1 MSGIDQSVF
10 VYVDESIKQCKELA
24 SFIKKRQQADVEYA
38 KALLKI
44 TAGFQRNS
52 SGSAKSPI
60 TGALN
65 MTLQAP
71 QQSDLAKALLQK
83 SSIWRIFNEI
93 VADAENTASAQH
105 VESVQD
111 YTKGVEEVCN
121 LLKKAKR
128 ELEQLQAQTADFS
141 SSYSKAQASGT
152 KERELEKISQKV
164 NISVEKTLKAQENVK
179 MYKDICNDAQSEYFG
194 VLLPKLCE
202 DILIKEEER
211 SVAALRVMSDYLYVE
226 NLHQKTLLDSTGA
239 MMGHASSVEIS
250 ADSKDIVD
258 KLIRKEVVHRH
269 QMHAN
274 QHSDPICMDYLMV
287 KRGTVVNEWTPQY
300 CVFTSD
306 KFLDFYDTNQLER
319 PHSSLNLRESSVIEL
334 HPSLFNQKF
343 SVQIIH
349 YSNQTGN
356 ELISLSFATERDK
369 DNWLY
374 LLNLHT
380 YCCPKCASVHGYN
393 PSTECNQIL
402 AEKENGCR
410 SIRSIEVGVIEAKD
424 LIIDDFGQ
432 TGINPY
438 CTIIFQDL
446 KVAKTKAKSG
456 EAPFWGED
464 FFFNEIRPH
473 VQTLTIQIRHHNR
486 LRRNMDIGSVEI
498 NLDTLK
504 QGIKK
509 TEEWYPIKRL
519 KNDQEIQ
526 VGSIRLG
533 LHYVVQQLLPRNE
546 YNSFLSFLTEPHFK
560 AINFLGGVTP
570 SSMRA
575 SFAKTVVRLLLAKGV
590 EHNRDGLLHSTLGK
604 HMKIIYDSKES
615 LESPDELRRNL
626 KRLLDYVN
634 GIWSAILESAGN
646 CPQSFGAIFASIYLS
661 IPSKWNDNPNWFLF
675 LRFFCPAI
683 LSPHL
688 FKLVD
693 DIPDV
698 NRARTF
704 TLLAKIIQSLANLT
718 EFGQKE
724 QYLAGFNTFI
734 TEQIPVMKN
743 FIDKISTQCPIA
755 PTSPRRVS
763 PISANF
769 PETPTSS
776 PVVSEIASRI
786 NLRRET
792 EEFYQLCKQLI
803 KDIQGQR
810 DRLKSTSPDVYI
822 CERLLSEFKKLNN
835 CHEVW
840 TNTPLIRG
848 RESSNSSARQGR
860 RASASLV
867 TPSNSLNPAA
877 GGSRKTSVQTVSQAV
892 RFGSDFEDTT
902 SIKSGRNSVGA
913 EITPS
918 SQPNAPLLT
927 LENSPSIPDGIG
939 ANDSP
944 SAPTRLLQPANK
956 KLMEVD
962 EMNGSMNAVSGSHQS
977 IAESVND
984 ESGERGRRPSL
995 LWNTLKKIGDSALT
1009 GSRDSMDRSSKEA
1022 ATKENPVKSFLGL
1035 FGGSKRPSLNTAAV
1049 QAADDPEESLAYI
1062 YSKGFD
1068 KMKTVGSEVW
1078 DEAQSSKSGKST
1090 DSVSFLDHEPGTGV
1104 VSPVMVKLLE
1114 SNSDIQVPE
1123 HAVVSHSPHPMRLQ
1137 RQNSAG
1143 HKPHLGKMAAK
1154 FSNDLLVQKVGS
1166 QTDIRGHSPPPPLPS
1181 PKKSFSTHQ

>member
-60 TGALN
+60 SGALN

-93 VADAENTASAQH
+93 VADAENTASAQLQKAKCTNQDILIPFMAYIKEMESVRKQH

-111 YTKGVEEVCN
+111 YTKG
-121 LLKKAKR
+121 AKR

-152 KERELEKISQKV
+152 KERELEKVMIFVEVVVTDIPQISQKV

-202 DILIKEEER
+202 EEER

-356 ELISLSFATERDK
+356 ELISLSFATEREK

-575 SFAKTVVRLLLAKGV
+575 SFAKTVVRLLLAKGIEV
-590 EHNRDGLLHSTLGK
+590 EGIISFIERDITATSDPNIIFRGNTLGTKAMDILMSTIGMDYLHSTLGK

-615 LESPDELRRNL
+615 CEVDPLRVESPDELRRNL

-646 CPQSFGAIFASIYLS
+646 CPQ
-661 IPSKWNDNPNWFLF
+661 
-675 LRFFCPAI
+675 
-683 LSPHL
+683 
-688 FKLVD
+688 
-693 DIPDV
+693 
-698 NRARTF
+698 
-704 TLLAKIIQSLANLT
+704 
-718 EFGQKE
+718 
-724 QYLAGFNTFI
+724 
-734 TEQIPVMKN
+734 
-743 FIDKISTQCPIA
+743 
-755 PTSPRRVS
+755 
-763 PISANF
+763 
-769 PETPTSS
+769 
-776 PVVSEIASRI
+776 
-786 NLRRET
+786 
-792 EEFYQLCKQLI
+792 
-803 KDIQGQR
+803 
-810 DRLKSTSPDVYI
+810 
-822 CERLLSEFKKLNN
+822 
-835 CHEVW
+835 
-840 TNTPLIRG
+840 
-848 RESSNSSARQGR
+848 
-860 RASASLV
+860 
-867 TPSNSLNPAA
+867 
-877 GGSRKTSVQTVSQAV
+877 
-892 RFGSDFEDTT
+892 
-902 SIKSGRNSVGA
+902 
-913 EITPS
+913 
-918 SQPNAPLLT
+918 
-927 LENSPSIPDGIG
+927 
-939 ANDSP
+939 
-944 SAPTRLLQPANK
+944 
-956 KLMEVD
+956 
-962 EMNGSMNAVSGSHQS
+962 
-977 IAESVND
+977 
-984 ESGERGRRPSL
+984 
-995 LWNTLKKIGDSALT
+995 
-1009 GSRDSMDRSSKEA
+1009 
-1022 ATKENPVKSFLGL
+1022 
-1035 FGGSKRPSLNTAAV
+1035 
-1049 QAADDPEESLAYI
+1049 
-1062 YSKGFD
+1062 
-1068 KMKTVGSEVW
+1068 
-1078 DEAQSSKSGKST
+1078 
-1090 DSVSFLDHEPGTGV
+1090 
-1104 VSPVMVKLLE
+1104 
-1114 SNSDIQVPE
+1114 
-1123 HAVVSHSPHPMRLQ
+1123 
-1137 RQNSAG
+1137 
-1143 HKPHLGKMAAK
+1143 
-1154 FSNDLLVQKVGS
+1154 
-1166 QTDIRGHSPPPPLPS
+1166 
-1181 PKKSFSTHQ
+1181 